1 MSQNPVRIS
10 NAGHCCRYS
19 DETLAQAA
27 AEGLPVS
34 PSCSRVLWAL
44 PAIEYSAE
52 FQADIVLFANCQK
65 NLQKQVSAWNT
76 DTCLQSHT
84 CDIHGITACLFFA
97 AAHCS
102 TVVMVSGVYQQSMPA
117 SAATMS
123 TDRHLMGSNTPVLNM
138 LHSTLCKVLLLQLQS
153 GCIHYLSTSGISP
166 HTHKL
171 RFFDFSMSL
180 CVCRWYKCFS
190 CSIGHQQGHCILSFP
205 CT

>member
-1 MSQNPVRIS
+1 M
-10 NAGHCCRYS
+10 
-19 DETLAQAA
+19 
-27 AEGLPVS
+27 
-34 PSCSRVLWAL
+34 
-44 PAIEYSAE
+44 
-52 FQADIVLFANCQK
+52 
-65 NLQKQVSAWNT
+65 SAWNT